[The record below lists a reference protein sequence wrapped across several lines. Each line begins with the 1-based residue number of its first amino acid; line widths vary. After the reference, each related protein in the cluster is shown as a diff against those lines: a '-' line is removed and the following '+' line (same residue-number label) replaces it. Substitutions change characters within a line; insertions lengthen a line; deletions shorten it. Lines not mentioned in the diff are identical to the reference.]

1 MGVRMRVATS
11 EYLYGFQLEV
21 GPFEADG
28 GSGRP
33 KYLSSDPAAGA
44 AFAPAAGGN
53 AFGTPATYVLNN
65 PPTLASV
72 GASDITSTASGL
84 VELGSLTL
92 GVVGSAVVEVTAR
105 IHLNPSP
112 YPCS

>member
-1 MGVRMRVATS
+1 MPNPAMSISLSASASQVAGS
-11 EYLYGFQLEV
+11 EPSLPPLVVEPVGV
-21 GPFEADG
+21 GP
-28 GSGRP
+28 P
-33 KYLSSDPAAGA
+33 CV
-44 AFAPAAGGN
+44 

-84 VELGSLTL
+84 VELGRLTL

-105 IHLNPSP
+105 IHLNPMP
-112 YPCS
+112 YP